1 MLREYI
7 QRHKDWS
14 LQTFGEGKKT
24 DGLIAH
30 ITKELDEIKN
40 NPTDVMEWIDV
51 IILAMDGAWR
61 AGYTPLQI
69 VNALNEKQAINFGR
83 KWSPIVEGQPTEH
96 VREE

>member
-14 LQTFGEGKKT
+14 LKTFGEGAKT
-24 DGLIAH
+24 EGLIAH
-30 ITKELDEIKN
+30 ITKELDEIKKD
-40 NPTDVMEWIDV
+40 PTDVMEWIDV

-61 AGYTPLQI
+61 AGYTPLQV
-69 VNALNEKQAINFGR
+69 VNALIEKQAINFNR
-83 KWSPIVEGQPTEH
+83 KWKPVVEGIPTEH